1 MGSVSSAR
9 WWSRVGALR
18 PVWRLEDSR
27 NDVVTAVMTFVLG
40 SVLIEVGLVDLVH
53 VDGAFGIVT
62 PEPWWR
68 YALLAVGCALILV
81 KRRRPMLAL
90 AGGVVVMLVDLT
102 WGGSL
107 AITFVLWDLL
117 YAAAMWGS
125 PRARAWLWG
134 VTVAVSVLA
143 AVAAGEAAR
152 DVRAFVYTGLQL
164 GAVLLLPLWW
174 ATNVRQK
181 SELADLE
188 RDRAD
193 LAARDAAS
201 AARAAALE
209 RERASD
215 LERIAE
221 LDRHEAVRAE
231 RAAMARDLHDV
242 IASHLSAIAIHS
254 GAALQLPPDTARDRA
269 ALEQVRASAVT
280 SLEEMRS
287 MILLLRS
294 ERRGSEPVVAPGRLA
309 EVGALLD
316 AARATGTEVTWTG
329 DVHDA
334 DLPAAVDQALY
345 RITQEALTNALKH
358 APGAPV
364 VVRLERSEDAVV
376 LTVQDAG
383 APVRTP
389 LGDPALSAGTG
400 LVTMRERAEG
410 LGGTLVA
417 GPTDRSASGPAGGGG
432 WTVRASVPVP
442 SAPAAPAASAP
453 EASR

>member
-1 MGSVSSAR
+1 MSSVR
-9 WWSRVGALR
+9 WWSRDGALR
-18 PVWRLEDSR
+18 QVWRLEDAR

-40 SVLIEVGLVDLVH
+40 WVLIEVGLVDLVH
-53 VDGAFGIVT
+53 VDGAIGIVT

-81 KRRRPMLAL
+81 KRRHPMLAL
-90 AGGVVVMLVDLT
+90 AGGVAVMLVDLA

-107 AITFVLWDLL
+107 AITIVLWDLL
-117 YAAAMWGS
+117 YAAATWGS

-134 VTVAVSVLA
+134 VTVTVSVLG

-152 DVRAFVYTGLQL
+152 DVRVFVYTGLQL
-164 GAVLLLPLWW
+164 GAVLLMPLWW

-181 SELADLE
+181 TELAELE
-188 RDRAD
+188 RARAD

-201 AARAAALE
+201 AARAAQLE

-215 LERIAE
+215 LERISE

-254 GAALQLPPDTARDRA
+254 GAALQLPPDAGRDRA
-269 ALEQVRASAVT
+269 ALEQVRTSAVT

-309 EVGALLD
+309 EIGTLLD
-316 AARATGTEVTWTG
+316 AARATGTEVTFTDDPG
-329 DVHDA
+329 A
-334 DLPAAVDQALY
+334 AELPAAVDQALY
-345 RITQEALTNALKH
+345 RVAQEALTNALKH

-364 VVRLERSEDAVV
+364 AVRLERSGDDVV
-376 LTVQDAG
+376 LTVHDDG
-383 APVRTP
+383 TTMRSP

-400 LVTMRERAEG
+400 LLTMRERAEG
-410 LGGTLVA
+410 VGGTLDA
-417 GPTDRSASGPAGGGG
+417 GPADGSAGGGG
-432 WTVRASVPVP
+432 WTVRATVPTAVP
-442 SAPAAPAASAP
+442 HDDPAPAREAAG
-453 EASR
+453 

>member
-1 MGSVSSAR
+1 MSSAR
-9 WWSRVGALR
+9 WWSRDGALR
-18 PVWRLEDSR
+18 QVWRLEDSR
-27 NDVVTAVMTFVLG
+27 NDVVTAVMTFALG
-40 SVLIEVGLVDLVH
+40 WVLIEVGLVDLVS
-53 VDGAFGIVT
+53 VDGAIGIVT

-90 AGGVVVMLVDLT
+90 AGGVVVMLVDLS

-107 AITFVLWDLL
+107 AITVVLWDLL
-117 YAAAMWGS
+117 YAAATWGS

-134 VTVAVSVLA
+134 VTVTVSVLG

-152 DVRAFVYTGLQL
+152 DVRVFVYTGLQL

-181 SELADLE
+181 TELADLE

-201 AARAAALE
+201 AARAAELE

-254 GAALQLPPDTARDRA
+254 GAALQLPPDATRDRA
-269 ALEQVRASAVT
+269 ALEQVRTSAVT

-309 EVGALLD
+309 EIGTLLD
-316 AARATGTEVTWTG
+316 AARATGTEVTFTDDPRAAG
-329 DVHDA
+329 
-334 DLPAAVDQALY
+334 LPAAVDQTLY
-345 RITQEALTNALKH
+345 RVAQEALTNALKH

-364 VVRLERSEDAVV
+364 AVRLERSGDDVV
-376 LTVQDAG
+376 LTVHDHG
-383 APVRTP
+383 TPAPTP

-400 LVTMRERAEG
+400 LLTMRERAEG
-410 LGGTLVA
+410 VGGTLDA
-417 GPTDRSASGPAGGGG
+417 GPADGSTGGGG
-432 WTVRASVPVP
+432 WTVRAAV
-442 SAPAAPAASAP
+442 PAAGPTGGPASASGAP
-453 EASR
+453 R